1 VLEVDKM
8 SLRLVKN
15 QEELKQIAQM
25 LKRFYEERPD
35 SYGLM
40 DREQAAY
47 DAYAEAISRN
57 TSPSGKVLDLGC
69 GTYRTPLLIHQRGF
83 AAAGCDIFSDEKLHE
98 YRARLPA
105 NGPELVAYDGA
116 TLPFDDHTFDTVA
129 SLCVFEHVTNVEAI
143 LNEISRVLKSGG
155 RMIIMGPNLSG
166 PHRAVLAMT
175 KLLKGQVRYG
185 PMSSLGECLSM
196 FITSIKLAV
205 ELGLARAPRFVY
217 VFPMIKNGQINFEQ
231 PDDDAIHLNCP
242 LSYKK
247 WFRQNGFVLNQ
258 YNAGAGESPLT
269 RFYNRLLPSLATT
282 IQIVAQKV

>member
-1 VLEVDKM
+1 M
-8 SLRLVKN
+8 SLRRVKSR
-15 QEELKQIAQM
+15 QELEQIAQL

-47 DAYAEAISRN
+47 DAYADVIGRFTAPR
-57 TSPSGKVLDLGC
+57 GKVLDFGC

-83 AAAGCDIFSDEKLHE
+83 VTTGCDFFSDEKLRE
-98 YRARLPA
+98 YRAQLPRS
-105 NGPELVAYDGA
+105 GVELISYDGA
-116 TLPFDDHTFDTVA
+116 TLPFADKTFDTVA

-143 LNEISRVLKSGG
+143 LTEISRVLKPGG
-155 RMIIMGPNLSG
+155 RTIIMGPNLSG

-175 KLLKGQVRYG
+175 KLLNGQARYG
-185 PMSSLGECLSM
+185 PMSSLGECFSM
-196 FITSIKLAV
+196 LITSLKLAV
-205 ELGLARAPRFVY
+205 ELGLSRAPRFVY
-217 VFPMIKNGQINFEQ
+217 VFPMIKNGKINFEQ

-247 WFRQNGFVLNQ
+247 WFRQNGFILNQ

-269 RFYNRLLPSLATT
+269 RVYNRLFPSLATT
-282 IQIVAQKV
+282 IQIVAQKR